1 MQSSVSVIKQGWL
14 RVVLFL
20 VIYLLLLFFGNTL
33 VSVVSVALFIKT
45 DMLSLFYISILINFF
60 ISAFVVFFFR
70 KTFDR
75 QSIGSLGFAW
85 KGFGKERSGGFL
97 TGILLITA
105 MATVL
110 WMMQL
115 LQWFIVDVNAEGL
128 LIVTALL
135 ILVAIGE
142 ELVFRGYI
150 LNNLMHSMPKQAA
163 LFTSALLFAVFHSLN
178 PNFNL
183 IAFINI
189 FIAGMLLGINYIFTR
204 NLWFAIL
211 FHFSWNFFQGPV
223 LGFQVSGI
231 ELPALLQQNS
241 KGSVLLSGGEFG
253 LEASWLATF
262 AMSIT
267 SIILYIIFQR
277 KYNTSSVE

>member
-1 MQSSVSVIKQGWL
+1 MQSTPIIKKGWL
-14 RVVLFL
+14 RVLLFL
-20 VIYLLLLFFGNTL
+20 IAYFLVTVFGATL
-33 VSVVSVALFIKT
+33 VGIIAAFAFPNPGELN
-45 DMLSLFYISILINFF
+45 LFYTTILLSFF
-60 ISAFVVFFFR
+60 VGLFLVFFFR

-75 QSIGSLGFAW
+75 QSFISLGFAW
-85 KGFGKERSGGFL
+85 KGFGKERASGFI
-97 TGILLITA
+97 TGILLISV

-110 WMMQL
+110 WLMKL
-115 LQWFIVDVNAEGL
+115 LQWFTVDPDMQGMLLVVGL
-128 LIVTALL
+128 LIIIAV
-135 ILVAIGE
+135 GE

-150 LNNLMHSMPKQAA
+150 LNNLMQSMPKEAA
-163 LFTSALLFAVFHSLN
+163 LVLSAILFAVFHSLN

-189 FIAGMLLGINYIFTR
+189 FLAGILLGINYIYTK
-204 NLWFAIL
+204 NLWFAIF

-231 ELPALLQQNS
+231 ELPALLQQNI
-241 KGSVLLSGGEFG
+241 KGSVLITGGQFG

-267 SIILYIIFQR
+267 VIILYIIFQK
-277 KYNTSSVE
+277 KYNPTHVE